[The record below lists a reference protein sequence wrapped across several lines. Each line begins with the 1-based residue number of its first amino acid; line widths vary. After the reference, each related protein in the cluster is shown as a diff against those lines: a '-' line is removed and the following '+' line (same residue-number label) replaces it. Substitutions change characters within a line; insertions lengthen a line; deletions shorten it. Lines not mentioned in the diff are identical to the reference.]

1 VIVGR
6 SRELALLEQTLDGA
20 TRGGAARLLLVGE
33 AGIGKTALLDVAADS
48 AMAQGFRVLRAGGL
62 QGGQTFPYAVVS
74 DLVRPAGAS
83 LVELSD
89 ADAAILGGLSA
100 GTEASSARVGAALL
114 QLVAVLA
121 ESGPLLVTVDDLHWA
136 DPGSR
141 QALAL
146 AAGRLHAEPVAVLLA
161 TRPVAMDD
169 PDLVRWQAV
178 ELGPLAPDDG
188 LTLLR
193 ASVEEVIPEPVGRDL
208 VAALGGN
215 PLALRECGRILPVE
229 VLTGGQ
235 PLPDPLPV
243 GQVVQAAYARS
254 VHKLSDRTARALL
267 VLAVVGRGGVDLLV
281 RVLGTSGLG
290 IDDLDPAV
298 AVRLLRIDPEHGPVP
313 VHPLVRSAVYQDAD
327 PAVRREV
334 HRLTAAAADELGL
347 APDLVV
353 ANLVKAAA
361 GPDEAVAAAIA
372 AQARRAR
379 AAGRHHASV
388 LASEAAARLSPCRAD
403 KIARGV
409 EAAWVLQ
416 LDTGDF
422 ADAGPLLDLLDG
434 AQLADED
441 QLVVDW
447 LRADYLCNT
456 DLPGSLLAIVDVA
469 ERASRIGSDLEP
481 QLWWD
486 VAGAAEYVGDLSTAV
501 RAAERLW
508 RVLATRD
515 ERMLPAELVGV
526 GAGALGRAAL
536 FSGDVA
542 RGVPLIEQ
550 AAAELDQAS
559 DDGVPGVNAW
569 LRLNLV
575 DQVIPRPGGAWDRRL
590 ERLEDRLAQDDPSTL
605 GYLRAHTANRAR
617 LHGRWS
623 SARADVDEAIEL
635 GTTCGQPWSVIMA
648 LAVGVLLDALTGDHE
663 RLATEAAHLRRACT
677 AIGDRHHPAHADR
690 AEGLLAL
697 AEGHLDVA
705 VERLTAV
712 ADVGFCG
719 LGITDTAM
727 PAQVDLVEALTRSGE
742 RAGAAARMPRVEEW
756 LTPMPDPLSAALLA
770 RTRGLVAEDPDQADR
785 QFLQA
790 LAAHHT
796 AGDPFEEAR
805 TRLLLGEHLRRT
817 RRRTAARRELL
828 AAAATFQQLGARPWL
843 DRADAELRV
852 CGVTGEHRER
862 PEAVLQFTAQER
874 RIAEAVAEGRS
885 NREVASALFLS
896 PRTVEYHLS
905 NAYRKLGVT
914 NRTGLAE
921 RLREAG

>member
-20 TRGGAARLLLVGE
+20 TRGGASRLLLVGE
-33 AGIGKTALLDVAADS
+33 AGIGKTALLDFAADS
-48 AMAQGFRVLRAGGL
+48 AVAQGFRVLRAGGL

-74 DLVRPAGAS
+74 DLVRPAGAA

-114 QLVAVLA
+114 QLLAVLA

-146 AAGRLHAEPVAVLLA
+146 AAGRSHAEAVAVLLA

-169 PDLVRWQAV
+169 PDLVRWPVV

-193 ASVEEVIPEPVGRDL
+193 ASVEEVVPEPVGREL

-243 GQVVQAAYARS
+243 GQAVQAAYARS
-254 VHKLSDRTARALL
+254 VRELSDRTARALL

-281 RVLGTSGLG
+281 RVLETSGLG

-298 AVRLLRIDPEHGPVP
+298 SVGLLRVDPELGPVP

-327 PAVRREV
+327 PAVRRQV
-334 HRLTAAAADELGL
+334 HRLTAAAAGELGL

-353 ANLVKAAA
+353 AHLVKAAV
-361 GPDEAVAAAIA
+361 GPDETLAAAIS

-416 LDTGDF
+416 LNTTDF

-434 AQLADED
+434 AELADED
-441 QLVVDW
+441 RLVVDW
-447 LRADYLCNT
+447 LRADYVSNT
-456 DLPGSLLAIVDVA
+456 DLPSSLLAIVEVA
-469 ERASRIGSDLEP
+469 ERASRIGSALEP
-481 QLWWD
+481 QLWW
-486 VAGAAEYVGDLSTAV
+486 GAAMAAEDAGDLATTV
-501 RAAERLW
+501 RAAERLQ
-508 RVLATRD
+508 RVLSARD
-515 ERMLPAELVGV
+515 QRTLPAELVGV
-526 GAGALGRAAL
+526 GAGALGRAAM
-536 FSGDVA
+536 FAGDVA
-542 RGVPLIEQ
+542 RAVPLLEQ

-559 DDGVPGVNAW
+559 DDGVPAANAL
-569 LRLNLV
+569 LRLYVV
-575 DQVIPRPGGAWDRRL
+575 DQVIPRPGAAWDRRRQ
-590 ERLEDRLAQDDPSTL
+590 RLWDRLARDDPSQL
-605 GYLRAHTANRAR
+605 AYLRADSANRAR
-617 LHGRWS
+617 REGRWI
-623 SARADVDEAIEL
+623 SARADVDEAVEL
-635 GTTCGQPWSVIMA
+635 GTTCGEPLGVIWA
-648 LAVGVLLDALTGDHE
+648 FAVGVLLDGLTGDQE
-663 RLATEAAHLRRACT
+663 RLASEAARLRQVCR

-697 AEGHLDVA
+697 AEGRLDEA

-727 PAQVDLVEALTRSGE
+727 PSQVDLVEALTRSGE
-742 RAGAAARMPRVEEW
+742 RAAAVTRMARVEDW
-756 LTPMPDPLSAALLA
+756 LAPMPDPLSAALLA
-770 RTRGLVAEDPDQADR
+770 RTRALVADDPDQGDR
-785 QFLQA
+785 LFLQS
-790 LAAHHT
+790 LAAHRQ
-796 AGDPFEEAR
+796 AADPFEEAR
-805 TRLLLGEHLRRT
+805 TRLLFGEHLRRT

-862 PEAVLQFTAQER
+862 PEAVLQLTAQER

>member
-1 VIVGR
+1 MIVGR

-20 TRGGAARLLLVGE
+20 ARGGASRLLLVGE
-33 AGIGKTALLDVAADS
+33 AGIGKTALLEVAAEL
-48 AMAQGFRVLRAGGL
+48 AAAGGFRVLRAGGL
-62 QGGQTFPYAVVS
+62 QGGREFPYAVVS
-74 DLVRPAGAS
+74 DLVRPAGAA
-83 LVELSD
+83 LGELSD
-89 ADAAILGGLSA
+89 ADAAVLGGLSA
-100 GTEASSARVGAALL
+100 GTQASPARVGAALL

-121 ESGPLLVTVDDLHWA
+121 ESGPLLVTVDDVHWA

-146 AAGRLHAEPVAVLLA
+146 AAGRLHAEPVAVLAA

-169 PDLVRWQAV
+169 PDLVRWPMV
-178 ELGPLAPDDG
+178 ELGALAPDDA

-193 ASVEEVIPEPVGRDL
+193 ASVQQNVPEPVGRRL

-229 VLTGGQ
+229 VLTGRQ

-243 GQVVQAAYARS
+243 GQAVQAAYARS
-254 VHKLSDRTARALL
+254 VRELSDRTARALL

-281 RVLGTSGLG
+281 RVLGASGLG
-290 IDDLDPAV
+290 IADLDPAV
-298 AVRLLRIDPEHGPVP
+298 SVGLLRIDPELGPVP

-327 PAVRREV
+327 PAARREI
-334 HRLTAAAADELGL
+334 HSLTAAAAGELGL

-353 ANLVKAAA
+353 AHLAKAAA
-361 GPDEAVAAAIA
+361 GPDEQVAAAIA

-379 AAGRHHASV
+379 AAGRPHAALV
-388 LASEAAARLSPCRAD
+388 ASETAARLSPRRAD

-416 LDTGDF
+416 LNTTDF

-434 AQLADED
+434 AELADED
-441 QLVVDW
+441 RLVVDW
-447 LRADYLCNT
+447 MRADYVSNT
-456 DLPGSLLAIVDVA
+456 DLPGSLAASVDVA
-469 ERASRIGSDLEP
+469 ERGSRIGSALEP

-486 VAGAAEYVGDLSTAV
+486 AAMAAEDAGDLSTAV
-501 RAAERLW
+501 RAAERVQH
-508 RVLATRD
+508 VLSARD
-515 ERMLPAELVGV
+515 QRTLPAELVGV
-526 GAGALGRAAL
+526 GAGVLGRAAM
-536 FSGDVA
+536 FAGDVA
-542 RGVPLIEQ
+542 RAVPLLEQ
-550 AAAELDQAS
+550 AAAELDRAS
-559 DDGVPGVNAW
+559 DDGVPAVNAL
-569 LRLNLV
+569 LRLYVV
-575 DQVIPRPGGAWDRRL
+575 DQVMPRPGGAWDLRL
-590 ERLEDRLAQDDPSTL
+590 RRLEDRIAQDDPSQL
-605 GYLRAHTANRAR
+605 ANLRAVSASRAR
-617 LHGRWS
+617 QRGRWV
-623 SARADVDEAIEL
+623 SARADVDEAVEL
-635 GTTCGQPWSVIMA
+635 GSTCGQTLGVIWA
-648 LAVGVLLDALTGDHE
+648 LAVAVLLDALTGDQQ
-663 RLATEAAHLRRACT
+663 RLASEAAHLRRVCA

-697 AEGHLDVA
+697 TEGRLDEA

-727 PAQVDLVEALTRSGE
+727 PAQVDLVEALERSGDHQ
-742 RAGAAARMPRVEEW
+742 AAVARMARVEEW
-756 LTPMPDPLSAALLA
+756 LAPMPDPLSAALLA
-770 RTRGLVAEDPDQADR
+770 RARALVAEDPDLADR
-785 QFLQA
+785 LFLQA
-790 LAAHHT
+790 LAAHRQ
-796 AGDPFEEAR
+796 AAEPFEEAR
-805 TRLLLGEHLRRT
+805 TRLLRGEHLRRT

-852 CGVTGEHRER
+852 CGVTREHHE
-862 PEAVLQFTAQER
+862 PTETDPLTAQER

-896 PRTVEYHLS
+896 PRTVEYHLT

-914 NRTGLAE
+914 NRTALAE